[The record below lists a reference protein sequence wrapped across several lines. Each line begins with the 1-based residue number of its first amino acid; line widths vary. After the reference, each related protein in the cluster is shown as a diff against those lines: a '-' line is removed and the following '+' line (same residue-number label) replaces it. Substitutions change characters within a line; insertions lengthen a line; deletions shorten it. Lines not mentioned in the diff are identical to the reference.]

1 MSDFTNISNPSNLNK
16 QNNNLN
22 LDSDSEEYVD
32 LEEMIKEREPDKK
45 NIYQIQISEESM
57 KIRLVGRESFVP
69 DVIIKENFGPNDSLS
84 LYSCLYDENDFK
96 INIDENKNYF
106 FPLIKLIEK
115 KEDII
120 VIYSFTVKFTEL
132 IYDLDIKDYELYIVS
147 NKYEDDFINVK
158 SIEKNINPNNIIE
171 KIIEYY
177 NHILDTQEY
186 IENNN
191 RINPDNSNNTNN
203 TNNINNSV

>member
-1 MSDFTNISNPSNLNK
+1 MSDFTNISNPSNLDE
-16 QNNNLN
+16 QINNLN

-45 NIYQIQISEESM
+45 NIYQIQISEESI

-115 KEDII
+115 KEDNII
-120 VIYSFTVKFTEL
+120 IYSFTVKFTEL
-132 IYDLDIKDYELYIVS
+132 IYDLDINNYELYIVS
-147 NKYEDDFINVK
+147 NKYEDDFIHVN
-158 SIEKNINPNNIIE
+158 SIEKNINSNNIIE

-186 IENNN
+186 IKNNN
-191 RINPDNSNNTNN
+191 TINQDSIDNTDNL
-203 TNNINNSV
+203 I